1 MAQTKTL
8 SKVQQLRES
17 HQALAKSAAESGVT
31 PPAFEDDPTFRDLVA
46 SHTLSKEPDRA

>member
-1 MAQTKTL
+1 MAQTKTP